1 MTPRPLLFRE
11 DVREDI
17 REDVR
22 NKIHRGV
29 NAWAAAVKVTQDPCG
44 RQRRARHRVDQPL
57 TW

>member
-11 DVREDI
+11 DFREDA
-17 REDVR
+17 R

-29 NAWAAAVKVTQDPCG
+29 NALADAVKVTQDPRG
-44 RQRRARHRVDQPL
+44 RHRRARHRVDQHL